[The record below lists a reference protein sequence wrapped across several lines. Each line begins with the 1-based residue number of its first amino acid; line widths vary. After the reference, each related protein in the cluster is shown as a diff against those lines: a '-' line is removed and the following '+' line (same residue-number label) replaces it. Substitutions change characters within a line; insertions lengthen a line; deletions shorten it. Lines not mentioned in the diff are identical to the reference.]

1 MAIAVTR
8 TFSYSRNVNGRSV
21 NIARTFSRARSPTGR
36 AVGYDLS
43 YSFSGPGK
51 SISINK
57 ARAFASGVNPIVSTG
72 SQTNTGA
79 RGARR
84 ARRDRLAR
92 RARRARRAGPTAN
105 GGFIAS
111 SGGVGGAFVA
121 GSTAVGHGG
130 ARAVGIAGA
139 GGIRRGAG
147 AKAGRI
153 LSITGGVGVELK
165 NLAGQYEFVL
175 DPIPVLVS
183 NDYIIFRGCNDYT
196 ISITRNG

>member
-1 MAIAVTR
+1 MAVAVTR

-21 NIARTFSRARSPTGR
+21 NIARTFSRASSPTGR

-57 ARAFASGVNPIVSTG
+57 GRAFASGVNPLVATG
-72 SQTNTGA
+72 SKTNTGA

-92 RARRARRAGPTAN
+92 RARRAGPTAS

-130 ARAVGIAGA
+130 AIAVGVAGA
-139 GGIRRGAG
+139 GGIRKGAG

-153 LSITGGVGVELK
+153 LSITGGVEVELR

>member
-1 MAIAVTR
+1 MAVAVTR

-43 YSFSGPGK
+43 YSFSRPGK

-79 RGARR
+79 R
-84 ARRDRLAR
+84 
-92 RARRARRAGPTAN
+92 RARRARRAGPTAS

-130 ARAVGIAGA
+130 ASAVGIAGA